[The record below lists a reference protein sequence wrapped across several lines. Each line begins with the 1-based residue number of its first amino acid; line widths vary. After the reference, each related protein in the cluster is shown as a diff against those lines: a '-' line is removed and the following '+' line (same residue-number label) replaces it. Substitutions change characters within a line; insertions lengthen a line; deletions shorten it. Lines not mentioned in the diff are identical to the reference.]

1 MPQLAGFACVKTLA
15 RLGFLTISRA
25 GAAKVTRAGLNPGES
40 RRMDVIG
47 FIFYVLH
54 SLARL
59 YAIIVLV
66 HVILS
71 LLVAFNVVN
80 SRNQFVAIVWRFTA
94 QLVEP
99 VLAYIRRLLPFLRN
113 LGGFDLSPV
122 ILLILV
128 HAVDIYF
135 LVPMTV
141 TGYR

>member
-1 MPQLAGFACVKTLA
+1 
-15 RLGFLTISRA
+15 
-25 GAAKVTRAGLNPGES
+25 
-40 RRMDVIG
+40 MDVIA

-80 SRNQFVAIVWRFTA
+80 TRNQFVTVIWTFTA
-94 QLVEP
+94 RLVEP
-99 VLAYIRRLLPFLRN
+99 VLGYIRRWLPFLRN

-122 ILLILV
+122 ILLILI
-128 HAVDIYF
+128 HGIDIYF
-135 LVPMTV
+135 LYPMSIP
-141 TGYR
+141 GRMMM

>member
-1 MPQLAGFACVKTLA
+1 M
-15 RLGFLTISRA
+15 
-25 GAAKVTRAGLNPGES
+25 N
-40 RRMDVIG
+40 VIG
-47 FIFYVLH
+47 FIFFVLH
-54 SLARL
+54 QLAWL
-59 YAIIVLV
+59 YGIIVLV

-80 SRNQFVAIVWRFTA
+80 ARNQFVGLVWQLTSR
-94 QLVEP
+94 LVEP

-135 LVPMTV
+135 LEPLARQ
-141 TGYR
+141 GLY

>member
-1 MPQLAGFACVKTLA
+1 
-15 RLGFLTISRA
+15 
-25 GAAKVTRAGLNPGES
+25 
-40 RRMDVIG
+40 MDVIG
-47 FIFYVLH
+47 FIFYILH

-71 LLVAFNVVN
+71 LLVAFSVVN
-80 SRNQFVAIVWRFTA
+80 ARNQFVAIIWRLTSG
-94 QLVEP
+94 LVEP

-128 HAVDIYF
+128 QAIDVYF
-135 LVPMTV
+135 LLPMTV
-141 TGYR
+141 PGYLR

>member
-1 MPQLAGFACVKTLA
+1 MGV
-15 RLGFLTISRA
+15 
-25 GAAKVTRAGLNPGES
+25 
-40 RRMDVIG
+40 DVIG

-54 SLARL
+54 ELARL

-71 LLVAFNVVN
+71 LLLAFNVVN
-80 SRNQFVAIVWRFTA
+80 ARNQVVAIVFRFTSGV
-94 QLVEP
+94 VEP

-122 ILLILV
+122 ILLILI

-135 LVPMTV
+135 LEPMTIP
-141 TGYR
+141 GYMR

>member
-1 MPQLAGFACVKTLA
+1 
-15 RLGFLTISRA
+15 
-25 GAAKVTRAGLNPGES
+25 
-40 RRMDVIG
+40 MDVIA
-47 FIFYVLH
+47 FLFYLLH

-59 YAIIVLV
+59 YAIVVLV

-80 SRNQFVAIVWRFTA
+80 SRNQFVMMIWRLTSG
-94 QLVEP
+94 LVEP

-135 LVPMTV
+135 LLPMTV
-141 TGYR
+141 PGYSPL

>member
-1 MPQLAGFACVKTLA
+1 
-15 RLGFLTISRA
+15 
-25 GAAKVTRAGLNPGES
+25 
-40 RRMDVIG
+40 MDVIA

-80 SRNQFVAIVWRFTA
+80 TRNQFVAIVWSFTSR
-94 QLVEP
+94 LVEP
-99 VLAYIRRLLPFLRN
+99 VLAYIRRWLPFLRN

-122 ILLILV
+122 ILLILI
-128 HAVDIYF
+128 HGIDIYF
-135 LVPMTV
+135 LYPMSIP
-141 TGYR
+141 GRMM

>member
-1 MPQLAGFACVKTLA
+1 MGV
-15 RLGFLTISRA
+15 
-25 GAAKVTRAGLNPGES
+25 
-40 RRMDVIG
+40 DVIG
-47 FIFYVLH
+47 FIFFVLH
-54 SLARL
+54 SLARF

-80 SRNQFVAIVWRFTA
+80 TRNQFVAIVGRFTA
-94 QLVEP
+94 SLVEP

-128 HAVDIYF
+128 HAVDVYF
-135 LVPMTV
+135 LLPLSS
-141 TGYR
+141 TGHTL

>member
-1 MPQLAGFACVKTLA
+1 M
-15 RLGFLTISRA
+15 
-25 GAAKVTRAGLNPGES
+25 N
-40 RRMDVIG
+40 VIG
-47 FIFYVLH
+47 FVFYVLH
-54 SLARL
+54 QIAWL
-59 YAIIVLV
+59 YSIVVLV

-80 SRNQFVAIVWRFTA
+80 ARNQFVGMVWQLTSR
-94 QLVEP
+94 LVEP

-135 LVPMTV
+135 LAPLAMQ
-141 TGYR
+141 GLY

>member
-1 MPQLAGFACVKTLA
+1 MDV
-15 RLGFLTISRA
+15 
-25 GAAKVTRAGLNPGES
+25 
-40 RRMDVIG
+40 DVIG
-47 FIFYVLH
+47 FIFFVLH

-80 SRNQFVAIVWRFTA
+80 TRNQFVAIVGRFTA
-94 QLVEP
+94 RLVEP

-128 HAVDIYF
+128 HAVDVYF
-135 LVPMTV
+135 LLPLSS
-141 TGYR
+141 TGHTL

>member
-1 MPQLAGFACVKTLA
+1 MGV
-15 RLGFLTISRA
+15 
-25 GAAKVTRAGLNPGES
+25 
-40 RRMDVIG
+40 DVIG
-47 FIFYVLH
+47 FIFFVLH
-54 SLARL
+54 SLARF

-80 SRNQFVAIVWRFTA
+80 TRNQFVSIVWRFTA
-94 QLVEP
+94 SLVEP

-135 LVPMTV
+135 LLPLSS
-141 TGYR
+141 TGHAL